1 MIGCHAAWLD
11 LVDALIRSNVCE
23 SKNQNCC
30 RCSRVCVGCGF
41 GSLVGNRHRR
51 EGRQQP
57 GRRSDAGFV
66 RFGKF
71 GSRPFV
77 NAAEYVLTL

>member
-1 MIGCHAAWLD
+1 MLFSVAMFVKVRIRIAA
-11 LVDALIRSNVCE
+11 
-23 SKNQNCC
+23 
-30 RCSRVCVGCGF
+30 GF
-41 GSLVGNRHRR
+41 GSLVGNWHRR